1 MALKMIFYSD
11 KSHQAINNEVTYLKA
26 HCPFLLLGW
35 KGQGELMMSDIDY
48 FSSRN
53 RHFKS
58 TKQAL
63 KTNSVWVT

>member
-26 HCPFLLLGW
+26 HCPFLFLGW
-35 KGQGELMMSDIDY
+35 KGQGELMMLDIDY

-58 TKQAL
+58 TNKL
-63 KTNSVWVT
+63 